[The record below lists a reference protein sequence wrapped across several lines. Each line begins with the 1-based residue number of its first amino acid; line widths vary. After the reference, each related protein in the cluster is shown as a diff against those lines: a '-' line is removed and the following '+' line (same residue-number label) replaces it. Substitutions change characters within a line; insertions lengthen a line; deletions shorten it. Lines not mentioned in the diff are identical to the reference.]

1 MQMYAM
7 IQKDRSKS
15 FLGSQT
21 QIANNCL
28 EIKEW
33 QSRLGEKTKNQK
45 PKAKAKNQEKNQNKN
60 KKKHKQK
67 QKTKS
72 LNRCRNVVIWFFVL
86 DAD

>member
-45 PKAKAKNQEKNQNKN
+45 PKAKNQEKNQNK
-60 KKKHKQK
+60 
-67 QKTKS
+67 KTKKQTKKTKTKNEKLKS
-72 LNRCRNVVIWFFVL
+72 V
-86 DAD
+86 